1 MALFSLKALIKFE
14 KQMLLIICYKQE
26 DKMRAGK
33 MNNFCIDL
41 EEKNCEH
48 STILKDTNK

>member
-1 MALFSLKALIKFE
+1 
-14 KQMLLIICYKQE
+14 MLLIIYYKQE

-41 EEKNCEH
+41 EKKK
-48 STILKDTNK
+48 L